1 MLGSWAGN
9 QGLVWR
15 LTHLGASQLEI
26 KGDPK
31 ASGQG
36 RSWTL
41 NPIRQP
47 NWRANSIWQ
56 TKGRESVLFVSEKT
70 RHSRPEQEGLGQRV
84 KSRTYGPS
92 LNSWDSFAE
101 TSFWVTGPWL
111 WVGMTILPP
120 AKRGNIVKW
129 LAVHSSIRLPASA
142 SQLCC
147 LLAVWPMVS
156 HFTYSS
162 LGFRICE
169 IEIKTLSRVEK

>member
-1 MLGSWAGN
+1 MLGAWAGN
-9 QGLVWR
+9 QGLVWS
-15 LTHLGASQLEI
+15 LTHLEASQLEV

-31 ASGQG
+31 AGDQG

-56 TKGRESVLFVSEKT
+56 TKGRESVLFVSENT
-70 RHSRPEQEGLGQRV
+70 RHSRPEPEGLGQRV

-101 TSFWVTGPWL
+101 TSYWVTGPWL
-111 WVGMTILPP
+111 WVRMTILPP
-120 AKRGNIVKW
+120 AKRGNIVKC
-129 LAVHSSIRLPASA
+129 LAVYSSIRLPEST

-147 LLAVWPMVS
+147 LLAVRPMVS

-169 IEIKTLSRVEK
+169 IEIKTLA

>member
-15 LTHLGASQLEI
+15 LTHLGASKLEV

-31 ASGQG
+31 ASDQG

-56 TKGRESVLFVSEKT
+56 TRGRESVLFVSEKT

-120 AKRGNIVKW
+120 LI
-129 LAVHSSIRLPASA
+129 SSDLLLP
-142 SQLCC
+142 LCYWGENL
-147 LLAVWPMVS
+147 LLAVVKIPLD
-156 HFTYSS
+156 FT
-162 LGFRICE
+162 LP
-169 IEIKTLSRVEK
+169 